1 MIKDKSTFVQYNEEV
16 VYGMN
21 IHQKM
26 GGGGNFDEALHMTQQ
41 EWSNLS
47 SFKLSKITYRN
58 NLAKI
63 SFSAIKRHLSCC
75 FLVLVKNQ
83 IC

>member
-1 MIKDKSTFVQYNEEV
+1 MIKDKSTFVQYNEKV
-16 VYGMN
+16 VYGMKN
-21 IHQKM
+21 
-26 GGGGNFDEALHMTQQ
+26 GGGEENFDEALHMTQQ
-41 EWSNLS
+41 EWSSLS

-63 SFSAIKRHLSCC
+63 SLSAIKRHLSCC

>member
-26 GGGGNFDEALHMTQQ
+26 GGGGDFAEALHMTQQ
-41 EWSNLS
+41 EWSHLS
-47 SFKLSKITYRN
+47 YFKLGKITYLN

-63 SFSAIKRHLSCC
+63 SVSTIKRHLSCC